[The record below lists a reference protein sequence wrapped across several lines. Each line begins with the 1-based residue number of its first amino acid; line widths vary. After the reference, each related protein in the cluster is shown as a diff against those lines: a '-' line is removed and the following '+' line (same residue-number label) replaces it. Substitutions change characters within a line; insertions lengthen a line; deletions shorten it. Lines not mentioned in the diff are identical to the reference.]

1 MLTRRVAERWDLT
14 GPANI
19 GILEGGATSVAVVS
33 SMGCIIPRPT
43 LSFSFPSFLIGVC
56 GPDRCVCL

>member
-1 MLTRRVAERWDLT
+1 MLTRRVAERWDLI

-19 GILEGGATSVAVVS
+19 GILEGGATRVAVVS
-33 SMGCIIPRPT
+33 SMGCTIPRPT
-43 LSFSFPSFLIGVC
+43 LSFSLPSFLIGVR